1 MTSKRLQIKINK
13 SSKQSEVSLAGE
25 WTVLLLSSL
34 EQKMDDLVKNSSNSI
49 LLDASAISKID
60 TAGSVLICSSIE
72 KLKARGV
79 SVKFTQGS
87 EEKIS
92 YTKENPFLNMPV
104 GNENKNYQLMLFSLN
119 EIGRAIIGKSSQ
131 IKQMVGFGGWV
142 LVLFVKGILRPR
154 SLRWTP
160 LVTHM
165 EQVGLRAVPIV
176 ALLTFLIGLVV
187 MYMGAQQL
195 QRFGAQ
201 VLAINLLEV
210 ATFRELGPMLT
221 AIVVAGR
228 SGSAFT
234 AQIGAMVSNE
244 ELSAMRVMGF
254 EPMEWLVLPRVLALV
269 IMLPVLTVISD
280 FAGTIGGAVAA
291 WMILDMD
298 FISFLKQFQQVANLN
313 NYLAGLIKAPFFA
326 IFIAIIG
333 CYQGQQATGS
343 AASVGALT
351 TQAVV
356 ESIFIV
362 ITLDAGFALLF
373 SAIGL

>member
-1 MTSKRLQIKINK
+1 MTKNITQIKKTN
-13 SSKQSEVSLAGE
+13 SPDGSKVTLAGD
-25 WTVLLLSSL
+25 WTVLFLSPL
-34 EQKMDDLVKNSSNSI
+34 EQKMDALVNSSSHAL

-60 TAGSVLICSSIE
+60 TAGSILICRTIE
-72 KLKARGV
+72 ALEAKGV
-79 SVKFTQGS
+79 NVQLASGS

-92 YTKENPFLNMPV
+92 LIKDSSLSYAPNS
-104 GNENKNYQLMLFSLN
+104 NERKHYHLMLFSLN

-142 LVLFVKGILRPR
+142 LVLFAKGILRPK

-280 FAGTIGGAVAA
+280 IAGTLGGAVAA
-291 WMILDMD
+291 WMIMDMD
-298 FISFLKQFQQVANLN
+298 FISFVKQFHQVANLS
-313 NYLAGLIKAPFFA
+313 NYFAGLIKAPFFA

-351 TQAVV
+351 TQSVV
-356 ESIFIV
+356 ESIFVV
-362 ITLDAGFALLF
+362 ITLDAAFALFF